1 MFSKQGSDNVE
12 KSKEADILDNII
24 KCFQNHEIETDEK
37 TVVVKIN
44 ELLNNIENISNYTNI
59 QFHTE
64 QKLILVERDDYAT
77 LEKHDVKKISDLDD
91 EIKDIN
97 GQLRAAE
104 LQQNKLVSFLL
115 YKYVFNFKH
124 YNKLNELRTR
134 S

>member
-64 QKLILVERDDYAT
+64 QKLILVEKDDYAT
-77 LEKHDVKKISDLDD
+77 LEKHQKKISDLAVK
-91 EIKDIN
+91 IKDKKS
-97 GQLRAAE
+97 QLQTAQLE
-104 LQQNKLVSFLL
+104 QNKLVSF
-115 YKYVFNFKH
+115 FII
-124 YNKLNELRTR
+124 
-134 S
+134 